1 VISYSPVYLHEGPP
15 GTALRISREL
25 AKRGHEVTI
34 FTGDA
39 SRVKSRLKV
48 RDNPMYVDGV
58 EILHFRNLSNRLAG
72 ANIPVAPSMASELKK
87 HLGDFDVI
95 HLHEYRTFNAALVH
109 RYAKKKNVP
118 FILQPHGSLPTVR
131 GNVAERQNIRS
142 AFDSIYGFRVLRDA
156 HIVIVS
162 TERGAHQCKQMGV
175 DQHNIRIIPNAVD
188 LKDYTNLPGK
198 GGFRQK
204 YGLEKEDKLVLCLGR
219 IHKVKGI
226 DLLLDAF
233 ASISKELRSA
243 HLIIAGPDDG
253 FLAVLRK
260 KAYDMQ
266 IRDRVV
272 FTGPL
277 YGRSKLEAFNDAD
290 VYVLPSKYESF
301 SNSVLE
307 ASACGVPVIVTD
319 TCDIAGV
326 VEKYGLVVEYDAH
339 QLSDA
344 LLNILNDDKGRC
356 ELAEKGKA
364 LVQKEFRLDKVIEE
378 VEKTYR
384 EAISN

>member
-1 VISYSPVYLHEGPP
+1 M
-15 GTALRISREL
+15 TLRISKEL
-25 AKRGHEVTI
+25 AKRGNEVTI
-34 FTGDA
+34 FTTDA
-39 SRVKSRLKV
+39 SRLKSRLKV
-48 RDNPMYVDGV
+48 RDNPTHVDGI
-58 EILHFRNLSNRLAG
+58 EIHHFRNFSNRLAT
-72 ANIPVAPSMASELKK
+72 ANIPIAPTMASELKK

-95 HLHEYRTFNAALVH
+95 HLREYRTFNAAFVH
-109 RYAKKKNVP
+109 RYANKKDVP

-131 GNVAERQNIRS
+131 SNVVERQKIRRV
-142 AFDSIYGFRVLRDA
+142 FDSIYGFRVLRDA
-156 HIVIVS
+156 NTVIAS
-162 TERGAHQCKQMGV
+162 TEMEAYQCTQMGV

-188 LKDYTNLPGK
+188 LNGYKNLPERGV
-198 GGFRQK
+198 FRQK
-204 YGLEKEDKLVLCLGR
+204 YGLEKEAKLVLCLGR

-233 ASISKELRSA
+233 ASISKELESA
-243 HLIIAGPDDG
+243 QLIIAGPDDG
-253 FLAVLRK
+253 FLPVLQK
-260 KAYDMQ
+260 KAHDMQ
-266 IRDRVV
+266 IRERVV

-277 YGRSKLEAFNDAD
+277 YGRSKLEAFSDAD

-301 SNSVLE
+301 SNAVLE

-319 TCDIAGV
+319 TCAIAGV

-344 LLNILNDDKGRC
+344 LLNILNDDEGRR

-364 LVQKEFRLDKVIEE
+364 LVQEEFRWDKVIEE

-384 EAISN
+384 EAISK